1 MKLIYPILPGG
12 RFKALTLSFDD
23 GRVQDRR
30 LIALLNRC
38 GIKATFNL
46 NSGEQG
52 ENRIPLCEY
61 APLYA
66 GHEIAAHGVR
76 HPGMTA
82 TPLPLSAQ
90 QVLEDRRALEHH
102 TQAPVRGFAY
112 PYGEVNAAVA
122 AMLPALGIRY
132 ARTTQDTGRFDFP
145 QDWLHWDPTC
155 HIFNDL
161 AYHGE
166 KFLSRT
172 GRRKPMLLYVWG
184 HSYELDENNGW
195 TLLEDFCRRLGGQAD
210 IWYAT
215 NIEIYDY
222 RQSCARLNFLPMP
235 TAYTTQAVVTA
246 GCMWTGRPSA
256 LPPGRSPRCKK
267 GENHGKPDF

>member
-1 MKLIYPILPGG
+1 MKLIYPILPDG

-30 LIALLNRC
+30 LVTLLNRC

-82 TPLPLSAQ
+82 APLPLAAQ

-132 ARTTQDTGRFDFP
+132 ARVVGDTHDFAMP
-145 QDWLHWDPTC
+145 HDFMTWKATC
-155 HIFNDL
+155 HHTHN
-161 AYHGE
+161 
-166 KFLSRT
+166 
-172 GRRKPMLLYVWG
+172 LLEDGKRFVELYKTQYLYMMYVWG
-184 HSYELDENNGW
+184 HSFEFRTE
-195 TLLEDFCRRLGGQAD
+195 EDWALMEQFCQLVGGRED
-210 IWYAT
+210 TWYAT
-215 NIEIYDY
+215 NIEIVDY
-222 RQSCARLNFLPMP
+222 MADAARLQY
-235 TAYTTQAVVTA
+235 TAA
-246 GCMWTGRPSA
+246 GDKVCNPNAQSIWVEVDGRHYEIPAGKTVA
-256 LPPGRSPRCKK
+256 LV
-267 GENHGKPDF
+267 

>member
-82 TPLPLSAQ
+82 TP
-90 QVLEDRRALEHH
+90 V
-102 TQAPVRGFAY
+102 
-112 PYGEVNAAVA
+112 
-122 AMLPALGIRY
+122 
-132 ARTTQDTGRFDFP
+132 
-145 QDWLHWDPTC
+145 
-155 HIFNDL
+155 
-161 AYHGE
+161 
-166 KFLSRT
+166 
-172 GRRKPMLLYVWG
+172 
-184 HSYELDENNGW
+184 
-195 TLLEDFCRRLGGQAD
+195 
-210 IWYAT
+210 
-215 NIEIYDY
+215 
-222 RQSCARLNFLPMP
+222 
-235 TAYTTQAVVTA
+235 
-246 GCMWTGRPSA
+246 
-256 LPPGRSPRCKK
+256 
-267 GENHGKPDF
+267 

>member
-1 MKLIYPILPGG
+1 MKLIYPILPDG
-12 RFKALTLSFDD
+12 RFKALALSFDD

-30 LIALLNRC
+30 LVTLLNRC

-82 TPLPLSAQ
+82 APLPLAAQ

-145 QDWLHWDPTC
+145 QDAAV
-155 HIFNDL
+155 L
-161 AYHGE
+161 A
-166 KFLSRT
+166 
-172 GRRKPMLLYVWG
+172 GRRISGTPPISRFMTIGRPAHDW
-184 HSYELDENNGW
+184 
-195 TLLEDFCRRLGGQAD
+195 
-210 IWYAT
+210 
-215 NIEIYDY
+215 
-222 RQSCARLNFLPMP
+222 NFLPMP
-235 TAYTTQAVVTA
+235 TVCTTQAVVTA

-256 LPPGRSPRCKK
+256 LPPGRQRRCKK
-267 GENHGKPDF
+267 GESNGKPDF

>member
-172 GRRKPMLLYVWG
+172 GRRKPMLLYV
-184 HSYELDENNGW
+184 
-195 TLLEDFCRRLGGQAD
+195 
-210 IWYAT
+210 
-215 NIEIYDY
+215 
-222 RQSCARLNFLPMP
+222 
-235 TAYTTQAVVTA
+235 
-246 GCMWTGRPSA
+246 
-256 LPPGRSPRCKK
+256 
-267 GENHGKPDF
+267 

>member
-102 TQAPVRGFAY
+102 TQAPCEA
-112 PYGEVNAAVA
+112 
-122 AMLPALGIRY
+122 LP
-132 ARTTQDTGRFDFP
+132 T
-145 QDWLHWDPTC
+145 
-155 HIFNDL
+155 
-161 AYHGE
+161 
-166 KFLSRT
+166 
-172 GRRKPMLLYVWG
+172 
-184 HSYELDENNGW
+184 
-195 TLLEDFCRRLGGQAD
+195 
-210 IWYAT
+210 
-215 NIEIYDY
+215 
-222 RQSCARLNFLPMP
+222 P
-235 TAYTTQAVVTA
+235 TA
-246 GCMWTGRPSA
+246 R
-256 LPPGRSPRCKK
+256 
-267 GENHGKPDF
+267 

>member
-1 MKLIYPILPGG
+1 MKLIYPILPDG

-23 GRVQDRR
+23 VRVQD
-30 LIALLNRC
+30 LLLVTLLNRC

-82 TPLPLSAQ
+82 APLPLAAQ

-161 AYHGE
+161 AYHGG

-172 GRRKPMLLYVWG
+172 GLRKPMLLYVWG

-195 TLLEDFCRRLGGQAD
+195 TLLEDFCRRLGGQTD

-222 RQSCARLNFLPMP
+222 RQACARLEFSADADRVYNPSCRDCWLYVDGQ
-235 TAYTTQAVVTA
+235 TVRAAAGQTT
-246 GCMWTGRPSA
+246 P
-256 LPPGRSPRCKK
+256 L
-267 GENHGKPDF
+267 

>member
-1 MKLIYPILPGG
+1 MKLIYPILPDG

-30 LIALLNRC
+30 LVTLLNRC

-61 APLYA
+61 AALYA

-82 TPLPLSAQ
+82 APLPLAAQ

-132 ARTTQDTGRFDFP
+132 ARTTQDTGRFDCTGTRP
-145 QDWLHWDPTC
+145 A
-155 HIFNDL
+155 IFSTIWRTMAESFCPAPGCASRCFCTSGGIATSWTKTTAGPCWRIFAAVL
-161 AYHGE
+161 A
-166 KFLSRT
+166 
-172 GRRKPMLLYVWG
+172 GRRISGTPPISRFMTIGRPAHDW
-184 HSYELDENNGW
+184 
-195 TLLEDFCRRLGGQAD
+195 
-210 IWYAT
+210 
-215 NIEIYDY
+215 
-222 RQSCARLNFLPMP
+222 NFLPMP
-235 TAYTTQAVVTA
+235 TVCTTQAVVTA

-256 LPPGRSPRCKK
+256 LPPGRQRRCKK
-267 GENHGKPDF
+267 GESNGKPDF

>member
-1 MKLIYPILPGG
+1 MKLIYPILPDG

-30 LIALLNRC
+30 LVTLLNRC

-61 APLYA
+61 AALYA

-82 TPLPLSAQ
+82 APLPLAAQ

-161 AYHGE
+161 AYHGG

-172 GRRKPMLLYVWG
+172 GLRKPMLLYVWG
-184 HSYELDENNGW
+184 HSYELDENNG
-195 TLLEDFCRRLGGQAD
+195 
-210 IWYAT
+210 
-215 NIEIYDY
+215 
-222 RQSCARLNFLPMP
+222 
-235 TAYTTQAVVTA
+235 
-246 GCMWTGRPSA
+246 
-256 LPPGRSPRCKK
+256 
-267 GENHGKPDF
+267 

>member
-1 MKLIYPILPGG
+1 MKLIYPILPYGW
-12 RFKALTLSFDD
+12 FKALTLSFDD

-30 LIALLNRC
+30 LVTLLNRC

-61 APLYA
+61 AALYA

-82 TPLPLSAQ
+82 APLPLAAQ

-132 ARTTQDTGRFDFP
+132 ARTVADTGKFNFP
-145 QDWLHWDPTC
+145 QDWLRWDPTC
-155 HIFNDL
+155 HIFNHL
-161 AYHGE
+161 LEYVQRFVERANLH
-166 KFLSRT
+166 
-172 GRRKPMLLYVWG
+172 KPLLLYVWG
-184 HSYELDENNGW
+184 HSWELNSNDGW
-195 TLLEDFCRRLGGQAD
+195 TMMEKFCKQVGGRDD

-215 NIEIYDY
+215 NIAIYDY
-222 RQSCARLNFLPMP
+222 M
-235 TAYTTQAVVTA
+235 QAVSQLEFTA
-246 GCMWTGRPSA
+246 DADRVYNRSA
-256 LPPGRSPRCKK
+256 GDCWLYVDGATVRLPA
-267 GENHGKPDF
+267 GEITAL